1 MNYRALVG
9 KTLLGFVVGTV
20 LVGFMVGAAFVSFV
34 TVATTADAY
43 IFGGGSGG
51 ASSSLGIHNS
61 ATRSLTDSQHNNWNK
76 PLESDRSGLYGPT
89 TFGAD
94 NGGAAK
100 GGVYQPPRR
109 TKNQHKPRH

>member
-1 MNYRALVG
+1 MAG
-9 KTLLGFVVGTV
+9 KTLLGFVIGTA

-51 ASSSLGIHNS
+51 ASSSIGIHNS
-61 ATRSLTDSQHNNWNK
+61 ATRSLTDSQRNNWNK
-76 PLESDRSGLYGPT
+76 PLESERGLNNPA

-94 NGGAAK
+94 NGGTTK
-100 GGVYQPPRR
+100 GGVYPPPRR
-109 TKNQHKPRH
+109 TKNQRNGR